1 MPALEVVS
9 TDNGIPPFGPYQS
22 HAMKS
27 NGFMFLSGQIPAK
40 LVDRKVQIVKSS
52 ATEQAHAMLKN
63 AQVVLEAAGP
73 SLGRVVRATL
83 YLVDMKDLNDVNQV
97 YAEYLPQR
105 PARSCFEAP
114 RLPAGIGMEIDLIA
128 VEYPVEIEDIVPDS
142 TLSIDTLYATEE
154 GLKQKSPCDGDD
166 WNLLHYLGGNGPWI
180 EKIDG
185 EHVSEGIGPPERCS
199 IEQVHMMSRH
209 GERYP
214 TKSAGSRHLALLS
227 RIRESNVPLN
237 GSLSLLNNWS
247 YFTSEPEKDFDQLTA
262 TGPYAGKLQA
272 FTTGVRFVTRYGHL
286 LQKHTKTRLWAS
298 ECQRVIETAQHFA
311 SGMFGLD
318 WEKSGKAELE
328 IIPETFDQRANTL
341 TPGDTCLKY
350 LEDPEK
356 GHDNGMNMRTRFQEV
371 YAPVIAKRLIS
382 EQGNLALGSFS
393 DEEIFSMQEMCGY
406 ETIAR
411 GSSPWCDVFT
421 KEEWE
426 SFEYARDIIHYYRA
440 GPGNPYAGAMGWLWL
455 NATTALLQSGP
466 GVGAMFFSFVHDGD
480 IAPFLTALDIM
491 KDPQYD
497 PSLPITHIAQ
507 DRKWRTSS
515 VMPMGARIVLERM
528 TCPSTS
534 AQGDKSEQENFVR
547 ININDRIVPLP
558 YCRSGPGHSCPLKEF
573 ARHVERR
580 RAEVG
585 DFKETVYGRQKFWN
599 AVNPI
604 SAFPDQPAQFSVP
617 FSDRFLLSLS
627 TLPISLFSFLE
638 KFKTPSLPFP
648 SMEYHFVP
656 PEERAKDDKGN
667 LLPWGYVYKDEA
679 RNPRRPP
686 EESGPFGRRRNAR
699 YEHARSRT
707 RTGTPAKRENPNV
720 AEFGRLFAQQQED
733 EKSRTN
739 TLPKSSSS
747 SNLDNQRK
755 QTEKVATECIL
766 YGYKSKDSE
775 WKVID
780 KFERISGGFIC
791 EDYPRTDPNSSAA
804 YAQLLSGGDVVI
816 RTNLS
821 ADANRKSK
829 RYAGGYHWI
838 KVTFDSS
845 LAADRACFYSPQEID
860 GHHVI
865 CEMYHGQGPAE
876 DAPIPATGKTD
887 AASALFKTN
896 PARTLTTSHST
907 TFLQTQKGKERAAST
922 LPRSFAMNNLSTVPD
937 VEEDAS
943 FASTNTASS
952 ATATGVDT
960 INNQN
965 ASSSPV
971 HQRNVP
977 KDVPVQPPQEKPE
990 SEFMTHIPTVR
1001 RAQLR
1006 PLAEAL
1012 PPQPTV
1018 TERVLRSIP
1027 ILSWFT
1033 GDIVGDGPQ
1042 LKEDGT
1048 FDYEKSNSYWRFWNM
1063 LDRFLGTD
1071 ICGLKEES

>member
-1 MPALEVVS
+1 
-9 TDNGIPPFGPYQS
+9 
-22 HAMKS
+22 
-27 NGFMFLSGQIPAK
+27 
-40 LVDRKVQIVKSS
+40 
-52 ATEQAHAMLKN
+52 
-63 AQVVLEAAGP
+63 
-73 SLGRVVRATL
+73 
-83 YLVDMKDLNDVNQV
+83 
-97 YAEYLPQR
+97 
-105 PARSCFEAP
+105 
-114 RLPAGIGMEIDLIA
+114 
-128 VEYPVEIEDIVPDS
+128 
-142 TLSIDTLYATEE
+142 
-154 GLKQKSPCDGDD
+154 
-166 WNLLHYLGGNGPWI
+166 
-180 EKIDG
+180 
-185 EHVSEGIGPPERCS
+185 
-199 IEQVHMMSRH
+199 
-209 GERYP
+209 
-214 TKSAGSRHLALLS
+214 
-227 RIRESNVPLN
+227 
-237 GSLSLLNNWS
+237 
-247 YFTSEPEKDFDQLTA
+247 
-262 TGPYAGKLQA
+262 
-272 FTTGVRFVTRYGHL
+272 
-286 LQKHTKTRLWAS
+286 
-298 ECQRVIETAQHFA
+298 
-311 SGMFGLD
+311 
-318 WEKSGKAELE
+318 
-328 IIPETFDQRANTL
+328 
-341 TPGDTCLKY
+341 
-350 LEDPEK
+350 
-356 GHDNGMNMRTRFQEV
+356 
-371 YAPVIAKRLIS
+371 
-382 EQGNLALGSFS
+382 
-393 DEEIFSMQEMCGY
+393 
-406 ETIAR
+406 
-411 GSSPWCDVFT
+411 
-421 KEEWE
+421 
-426 SFEYARDIIHYYRA
+426 
-440 GPGNPYAGAMGWLWL
+440 
-455 NATTALLQSGP
+455 
-466 GVGAMFFSFVHDGD
+466 
-480 IAPFLTALDIM
+480 
-491 KDPQYD
+491 
-497 PSLPITHIAQ
+497 
-507 DRKWRTSS
+507 
-515 VMPMGARIVLERM
+515 
-528 TCPSTS
+528 
-534 AQGDKSEQENFVR
+534 
-547 ININDRIVPLP
+547 
-558 YCRSGPGHSCPLKEF
+558 
-573 ARHVERR
+573 
-580 RAEVG
+580 
-585 DFKETVYGRQKFWN
+585 
-599 AVNPI
+599 
-604 SAFPDQPAQFSVP
+604 
-617 FSDRFLLSLS
+617 
-627 TLPISLFSFLE
+627 
-638 KFKTPSLPFP
+638 
-648 SMEYHFVP
+648 MEYHFVP

-747 SNLDNQRK
+747 SNLDSQRK

-791 EDYPRTDPNSSAA
+791 EDYPRTDPNSSAG

-865 CEMYHGQGPAE
+865 CEIYHGQGPAE
-876 DAPIPATGKTD
+876 DAPIPATAAAGKTD
-887 AASALFKTN
+887 ASALFKTN

-943 FASTNTASS
+943 FASTATASS

-965 ASSSPV
+965 TSSSPV

-977 KDVPVQPPQEKPE
+977 KDVPVQAPQEKPE

-1001 RAQLR
+1001 RAKLR

-1048 FDYEKSNSYWRFWNM
+1048 FDYDKSNSYWRFWNM